1 MKTPTVSVMLKNI
14 QALFEGETG
23 VPLASGTRTQLESLL
38 NDAIKNTVGLARED
52 QFSAR
57 EVTVLLT
64 DLRGFTAIS
73 EEHTAPVL
81 LEVLNHYLVK
91 MSEIAVN
98 HGGTIDKFMGD
109 AIMVLFGAPFAHA
122 DDVYRAVHC
131 AVDMQLAVCELNKQH
146 RAKGL
151 PELNMGIG
159 INTGEVMAGL
169 LGSDLYAE
177 YTVIGDEVNL
187 ASRIEAYSLRGQVLI
202 SESTRRRV
210 ADRVTL
216 SDPMDVYVKGK
227 KDQINLFE
235 VLAIPGEG
243 KEVPRQ
249 EIRKSP
255 RVETNMPFEFH
266 RVEDK
271 IVLPEVHK
279 GTILDLSYNGVLA
292 TVDID
297 LPPQSDIK
305 LSLNFTLAGTTATD
319 VYARVLRHF
328 ERGGRRMTCIEFTS
342 VNVQSNMNIRHFV
355 QLLIQGGVT
364 K

>member
-1 MKTPTVSVMLKNI
+1 MKTPTVSAMLKNI
-14 QALFEGETG
+14 QALFEAETG
-23 VPLASGTRTQLESLL
+23 TQMAPETRTELEAVL
-38 NDAIKNTVGLARED
+38 NQAIRANVGMLDER
-52 QFSAR
+52 QFSER

-73 EEHTAPVL
+73 EEHSAPVL
-81 LEVLNHYLVK
+81 LEILNQYLVR
-91 MSEIAVN
+91 MSEIAIR

-109 AIMVLFGAPFAHA
+109 AIMVLFGAPNAHE
-122 DDVYRAVHC
+122 DDVFRAVHC
-131 AVDMQLAVCELNKQH
+131 AVDMQLAVCEINKEH
-146 RAKGL
+146 RAQGK

-159 INTGEVMAGL
+159 INTGSVMAGL

-202 SESTRRRV
+202 SEATHRRLK
-210 ADRVTL
+210 DRVTV
-216 SDPMDVYVKGK
+216 SEPMDVYVKGK

-235 VLAIPGEG
+235 VLAIPSEG
-243 KEVPRQ
+243 KDVPRQ
-249 EIRKSP
+249 EIRRSP
-255 RVETNMPFEFH
+255 RVETNMPFEF
-266 RVEDK
+266 RCIEDK
-271 IVLPEVHK
+271 IVMPEVNR

-292 TVDID
+292 ELEGHV
-297 LPPQSDIK
+297 PPQSDIK
-305 LSLNFTLAGTTATD
+305 LDLHFTLAGTTATD

-328 ERGGRRMTCIEFTS
+328 ERGGKRLTSIEFTS
-342 VNVQSNMNIRHFV
+342 VNVQSTMNIRHFV